1 MMLEPSHRTAPE
13 IMFRTMV
20 QTRQENSR
28 RGMIMQARK
37 LGRPAVRLAALAA
50 TAVLAL
56 TGAVAMAQP
65 GFGHGAG
72 HPHGGPGGMEIE
84 HVLGAVKGQ
93 LNLNTSQQVMWD
105 NAVAQTKSAHET
117 GRANMQKVH
126 AAMKAELAKP
136 EPDLAAVSAVA
147 DSTQASNQA
156 LRQDVRK
163 LWLQVY
169 ATFSPE
175 QKAVVRDALAK
186 QVARMEA
193 MGAKMR
199 EHMQRGS

>member
-1 MMLEPSHRTAPE
+1 
-13 IMFRTMV
+13 
-20 QTRQENSR
+20 
-28 RGMIMQARK
+28 MQASK
-37 LGRPAVRLAALAA
+37 LGRPAYRLAALAA

-65 GFGHGAG
+65 GHGAG
-72 HPHGGPGGMEIE
+72 HPHGAPGGMEIE
-84 HVLGAVKGQ
+84 HVLGSVKGQ
-93 LNLNTSQQVMWD
+93 LNLNTSQQIMWD

-126 AAMKAELAKP
+126 EAMKAELAKP
-136 EPDLAAVSAVA
+136 EPDLAGVAAAA

-156 LRQDVRK
+156 LRKDVRNQ
-163 LWLQVY
+163 WLQVY

-199 EHMQRGS
+199 EHMQRGG